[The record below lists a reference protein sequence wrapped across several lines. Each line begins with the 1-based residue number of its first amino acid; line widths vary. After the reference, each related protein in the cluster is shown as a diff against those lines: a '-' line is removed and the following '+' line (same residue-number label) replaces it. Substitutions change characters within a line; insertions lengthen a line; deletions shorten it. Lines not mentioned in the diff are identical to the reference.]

1 MLLYPFHM
9 PDQGMEF
16 ARQRKNFL
24 SLNDIVIACN
34 SLWQYLKTFQKQAV
48 RHRGCFC
55 SKAQIVFC
63 YVITIHEGQK

>member
-16 ARQRKNFL
+16 ARQMKNFL

-34 SLWQYLKTFQKQAV
+34 SLSQNLKKPFKNRLCVTGV
-48 RHRGCFC
+48 
-55 SKAQIVFC
+55 VFAA
-63 YVITIHEGQK
+63 KLR